1 MANQDSGFDYP
12 GYDYAAQR
20 TKISRSRALLDAL
33 RQQGSEPLQTNRMA
47 GGYVIPISPFEGLA
61 KIAQTGVSAYGE
73 KDLEK
78 QQTDLATKAQG
89 DYREA
94 LSKALKG
101 SGLEQ
106 GEIDSLT
113 AAGSNPMAA
122 NLMPFITG
130 IAQQKRQMK
139 MLQDWLGQGGQGG
152 PGGIAPPSS
161 PTQAGQ
167 QPGQGTV
174 LAPSMSSAPQGGG
187 IAPQGGGAAP
197 QSGIGNIPVG
207 GRNVMGGAM
216 LGLPG
221 LTELGKLQHS
231 DAQTRGDV
239 RYDQEGKAFV
249 VSGNGQ
255 MQYLP
260 GVTARDKGELVDTGA
275 SKQFVNPYNN
285 QPMGSPMPQNL
296 TPAQNVELPLKALD
310 TALTAQK
317 QNFETG
323 MPMPKLPPLPGMA
336 SPSIAPAQLPQGA
349 RPIPDQAAVK
359 GIPMGQAPQG
369 TPLPIAGNSP
379 YPQVGARQPAPGG
392 MITPKAQA
400 EMNATRAESK
410 PQATAAYGDA
420 ANNLD
425 RLAKEVQGIMND
437 PALAKITGMVG
448 KIPNSPG
455 SAATNVA
462 AKLEAVKSQV
472 AFAVLQAMRN
482 ASKTGGALGS
492 VSNFEE
498 QMLQNNLA
506 AITDRNQSVE
516 SMKANLQKIIDYA
529 AGAKGRM
536 AKAYQDTYGE
546 DAPGSGTAT
555 QTLQWSDLK

>member
-1 MANQDSGFDYP
+1 MGNEIGNFGYPGFDY
-12 GYDYAAQR
+12 ASQQ
-20 TKISRSRALLDAL
+20 TKIERRKALLDAM
-33 RQQGSEPLQTNRMA
+33 RSQSMEPLATNRMA
-47 GGYVIPISPFEGLA
+47 GGYAIPISPFEGLN
-61 KIAQTGVSAYGE
+61 KIAQGVVSGYGE
-73 KDLEK
+73 KQLEK

-89 DYREA
+89 DYRTA
-94 LSKALKG
+94 LATALKG

-130 IAQQKRQMK
+130 IAQQKRQMA
-139 MLQDWLGQGGQGG
+139 MLPQLIAQLRGGQTPQGAPQG
-152 PGGIAPPSS
+152 PQVGA
-161 PTQAGQ
+161 
-167 QPGQGTV
+167 GTV
-174 LAPSMSSAPQGGG
+174 LAPGMSGAPQGGT
-187 IAPQGGGAAP
+187 APAGGG
-197 QSGIGNIPVG
+197 GLPVG
-207 GRNVMGGAM
+207 GDMALAGAM
-216 LGLPG
+216 LGNAG
-221 LTELGKLQHS
+221 ISKLGEMQHS
-231 DAQTRGDV
+231 DAQTRGGIQFTPDGRAYV
-239 RYDQEGKAFV
+239 ITNDGSAKFV
-249 VSGNGQ
+249 
-255 MQYLP
+255 P
-260 GVTARDKGELVDTGA
+260 GIGPRDKGELVDTGN
-275 SKQFVNPYNN
+275 SKQFVNPYNS
-285 QPMGSPMPQNL
+285 QPMGSPMPQGF
-296 TPAQNVELPLKALD
+296 TPGQQVELPLKALD

-323 MPMPKLPPLPGMA
+323 MPAPKLPPLPGMA

-379 YPQVGARQPAPGG
+379 YPQVGAKQPAPGG

-448 KIPNSPG
+448 KIPNAPG

-472 AFAVLQAMRN
+472 AFAVLQSMRN
-482 ASKTGGALGS
+482 ASKTGGALGQ

-506 AITDRNQSVE
+506 AITNTGQSHE
-516 SMKANLQKIIDYA
+516 AMKKNLQQIVDYA
-529 AGAKGRM
+529 TAAKGRM
-536 AKAYQDTYGE
+536 AKAYRDTYGE

>member
-47 GGYVIPISPFEGLA
+47 GGYAIPISPFEGLA
-61 KIAQTGVSAYGE
+61 KLAQTAAGVYGE
-73 KDLEK
+73 KGLEK

-89 DYREA
+89 DYRTA
-94 LSKALKG
+94 LSAALKN

-139 MLQDWLGQGGQGG
+139 MLQDWLGGGQV
-152 PGGIAPPSS
+152 PGGAVPQAPASGP
-161 PTQAGQ
+161 QVGA
-167 QPGQGTV
+167 GTV
-174 LAPSMSSAPQGGG
+174 LAPGMSGAPQGGVA
-187 IAPQGGGAAP
+187 APQGGQTAP

-239 RYDQEGKAFV
+239 RYDQSGNAFV

-260 GVTARDKGELVDTGA
+260 GVTARDKGELVDTGN
-275 SKQFVNPYNN
+275 SKQFVNPYNS
-285 QPMGSPMPQNL
+285 QPMGSPMPQGF
-296 TPAQNVELPLKALD
+296 TPGQQVELPLKALD

-323 MPMPKLPPLPGMA
+323 MPQPRLPPLPGMA
-336 SPSIAPAQLPQGA
+336 SPSIAPTQLPQGA

-448 KIPNSPG
+448 KIPNAPG

-472 AFAVLQAMRN
+472 AFAVLQSMRN
-482 ASKTGGALGS
+482 ASKTGGALGQ

-506 AITDRNQSVE
+506 AITNTGQSHE
-516 SMKANLQKIIDYA
+516 AMKKNLQQIIDYA
-529 AGAKGRM
+529 TAAKGRM
-536 AKAYQDTYGE
+536 AKAYRDTYGE